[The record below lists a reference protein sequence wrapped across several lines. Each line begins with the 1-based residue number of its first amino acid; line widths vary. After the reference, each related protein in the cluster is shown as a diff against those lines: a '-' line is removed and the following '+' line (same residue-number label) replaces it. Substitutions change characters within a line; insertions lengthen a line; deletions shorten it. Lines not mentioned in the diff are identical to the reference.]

1 MASTRQMSLAITGFF
16 QMKGPVEA
24 TIIGK
29 NAQLTLTGGA
39 DGHCIIFVYEHL
51 SEIGFWLFCCCCLFL
66 FCFVLGFLFFY
77 FFGINFTY
85 VPSQIYGSDS
95 FS

>member
-29 NAQLTLTGGA
+29 NAPNTHRRG
-39 DGHCIIFVYEHL
+39 
-51 SEIGFWLFCCCCLFL
+51 
-66 FCFVLGFLFFY
+66 
-77 FFGINFTY
+77 
-85 VPSQIYGSDS
+85 
-95 FS
+95 

>member
-51 SEIGFWLFCCCCLFL
+51 SEIGFWLFCCCLFL